1 MGYSFPGASLA
12 QDRGRLEA
20 RIDVL
25 SAELEAQRK
34 QNEKDNDTLR
44 IKAKIMDDQT
54 ETIRRLKEVGW
65 EFVLLKPEGSNS
77 KLNNNK
83 TKLLSFNRHCCAL

>member
-20 RIDVL
+20 RIEVL

-65 EFVLLKPEGSNS
+65 ELVLLKPEGSNS

-83 TKLLSFNRHCCAL
+83 TKLLCFNRHCCAL

>member
-12 QDRGRLEA
+12 QDRGRLEV
-20 RIDVL
+20 RIEVL

-34 QNEKDNDTLR
+34 QNEKDSDTLR

-65 EFVLLKPEGSNS
+65 ELVLLKPEGSNS
-77 KLNNNK
+77 KQNNNK

>member
-20 RIDVL
+20 RIEVL

-44 IKAKIMDDQT
+44 IKAKIMDDQM
-54 ETIRRLKEVGW
+54 ETIRRFKEVGW
-65 EFVLLKPEGSNS
+65 ELVLLKPEGSNS
-77 KLNNNK
+77 KQNNNK
-83 TKLLSFNRHCCAL
+83 TKLEF

>member
-1 MGYSFPGASLA
+1 MA

-20 RIDVL
+20 RIEVL

-54 ETIRRLKEVGW
+54 ETIRRLKEVG
-65 EFVLLKPEGSNS
+65 
-77 KLNNNK
+77 
-83 TKLLSFNRHCCAL
+83 